1 LKRETNVK
9 FEVHGIDQIQE
20 NCKKISALTNEI
32 KALIQ
37 EINETQII
45 ITTSED

>member
-1 LKRETNVK
+1 MKIEKNVK
-9 FEVHGIDQIQE
+9 LEVHGIDQIQE
-20 NCKKISALTNEI
+20 NCKKISALADEI

-45 ITTSED
+45 ITTAT